1 MEQKSDLR
9 KMEELDA
16 RIEKINYDLI
26 GLETRKKEIE
36 DDKLNKQKEIDR
48 LEKEK
53 SNILAKTD
61 NMKTIQ
67 KFIYIFVSLR
77 TNLKKLI

>member
-67 KFIYIFVSLR
+67 NFIYIFVSLR